1 MLQLEKIKEG
11 IMSEFYFINGKFV
24 EAEKAFIPVR
34 THAFLYGTAVFEGI
48 RAYWNDEEKQLYV
61 FRAKEHYERLI
72 RSAKIMYMET
82 PYNVEEY
89 CDITK
94 KLMAK
99 NNYKQDAYMR
109 PTLYKSA
116 QKVGPGLFDNDDS
129 FMIISN
135 KMGDYID
142 TSKGL
147 KVCVSSWRRNSD
159 NAIPPRAKV
168 AGSYANAALIKTD
181 AHNAG
186 FDDAIVLDEAGQVT
200 EGSAMNLF
208 LVQNGKLVTSTKT
221 DNILVGVTRNT
232 IIEIA
237 KDLGIETEE
246 RAIDRTELYISDEA
260 FYCGTGAQVS
270 PITSIDNRTLG
281 DGKVGPI
288 SKELQKLYFDIV
300 KGKVAKYKHWCMP
313 VY

>member
-1 MLQLEKIKEG
+1 MTEYVY
-11 IMSEFYFINGKFV
+11 MNGEYV
-24 EAEKAFIPVR
+24 DIAKASIPVR

-48 RAYWNDEEKQLYV
+48 RAYWNEEEKQLYV
-61 FRAKEHYERLI
+61 FRAKEHYERLL
-72 RSAKIMYMET
+72 RSAKIMYMES
-82 PYNVEEY
+82 PYTVEEY
-89 CDITK
+89 CKITVD
-94 KLMAK
+94 LMKK
-99 NNYKQDAYMR
+99 NNYKEDAYMR

-116 QKVGPGLFDNDDS
+116 QKVGPGLFDNPDS

-147 KVCVSSWRRNSD
+147 SVCVSSWRRNSD

-186 FDDAIVLDEAGQVT
+186 FDDAVVLDEQGQVT

-208 LVQNGKLVTSTKT
+208 LIQNGKLVTTMKT

-232 IIEIA
+232 IMELA
-237 KDLGIETEE
+237 KDVLGLEVEE

-270 PITSIDNRTLG
+270 PIVEIDHRKLG
-281 DGKVGPI
+281 DGNVGPI
-288 SKELQKLYFDIV
+288 AKELQKLYFDVV
-300 KGKVAKYKHWCMP
+300 KGKVPKYKKWCMP